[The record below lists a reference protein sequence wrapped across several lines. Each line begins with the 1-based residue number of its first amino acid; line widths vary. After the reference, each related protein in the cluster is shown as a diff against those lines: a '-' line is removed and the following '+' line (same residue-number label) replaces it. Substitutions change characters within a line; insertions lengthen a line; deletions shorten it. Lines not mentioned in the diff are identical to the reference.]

1 MDSSKLPHQ
10 STRSEID
17 GYGVP
22 VSAFGGSMPSE
33 FFQIVGRLLAVCG
46 KIEYL
51 KDRLDNM
58 PTSETSGVRKVEQFL
73 KREDSGKLDRN
84 AIVHSWWV
92 AGAHDDADVLLGI
105 RYKKRK
111 VASGAV
117 ASVSTRDVFGSDRDQ
132 EYVEYTLEAL
142 RTLLKRCVTTMSIG
156 ELAYGEVMFKWAAQG
171 IASTE

>member
-1 MDSSKLPHQ
+1 M
-10 STRSEID
+10 SEVD
-17 GYGVP
+17 GHGVP
-22 VSAFGGSMPSE
+22 ISAFGVSMPPE
-33 FFQIVGRLLAVCG
+33 FFEIVGRILAVSG

-58 PTSETSGVRKVEQFL
+58 PTSEIRGVRKVEQFL
-73 KREDSGKLDRN
+73 KREDAGTLDRN
-84 AIVHSWWV
+84 AVVHSWWV

-111 VASGAV
+111 RASVVV
-117 ASVSTRDVFGSDRDQ
+117 ASVSMRDVPGSDRDQ

-142 RTLLKRCVTTMSIG
+142 RRLQKRCVTTMKIG
-156 ELAYGEVMFKWAAQG
+156 ELAYGEVMFNWTAQE